1 MRIPVVDK
9 ARIIAR
15 AKGNHADGAIDEKSP
30 FIQMIRNKGKDRA
43 TMPSPA
49 KRQISSS
56 LLWFVDG
63 FFDESD
69 QFVRGKEGI
78 EVVCQRSFVR
88 YFAEKDFVIGAK

>member
-1 MRIPVVDK
+1 MVDK

-15 AKGNHADGAIDEKSP
+15 AKENHADGVIGEKFP
-30 FIQMIRNKGKDRA
+30 FIQIISNKGKDRVA
-43 TMPSPA
+43 MPSPA

>member
-1 MRIPVVDK
+1 
-9 ARIIAR
+9 
-15 AKGNHADGAIDEKSP
+15 
-30 FIQMIRNKGKDRA
+30 
-43 TMPSPA
+43 MPSPA

-69 QFVRGKEGI
+69 QFVRGKEDI